1 MGRNWPWVISAITNT
16 FWTKVRLL
24 YSKMNDS
31 WNHLASQELKFSEM
45 LPRSVDFSLKLASCY
60 CLSDTCRRVVSVLVK
75 SCFPRINFLSCCVYS
90 CQLSCESYMV
100 FHDINPNKSNTT
112 CKSFDEDKPKH
123 CFSSV
128 QSLSRVQLFAT
139 SWIAACQASVSITNS
154 RSSLKLMSIESV
166 MPSSHLIL
174 GRPLLLLPPIP
185 PSIRVFS
192 NESALRIR
200 WPKYWSFSF
209 SIIPSKEIPGLIS
222 FRMD

>member
-31 WNHLASQELKFSEM
+31 WSHLASQELKFSEM

-100 FHDINPNKSNTT
+100 FHGINPNKSNTT

-154 RSSLKLMSIESV
+154 RSSLKLMSIE
-166 MPSSHLIL
+166 
-174 GRPLLLLPPIP
+174 
-185 PSIRVFS
+185 
-192 NESALRIR
+192 
-200 WPKYWSFSF
+200 
-209 SIIPSKEIPGLIS
+209 
-222 FRMD
+222 